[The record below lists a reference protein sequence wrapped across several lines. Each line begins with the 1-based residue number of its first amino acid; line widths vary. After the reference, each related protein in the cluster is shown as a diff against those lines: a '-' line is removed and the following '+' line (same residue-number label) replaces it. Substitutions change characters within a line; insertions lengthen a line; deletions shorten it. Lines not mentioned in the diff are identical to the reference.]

1 MDTLHETVAR
11 EIEALHGDLSRWLGS
26 EAASEVFDRFA
37 AQQHPDLSV
46 VTVSGTVIAR
56 AALLEGLA
64 AARNTAPGLVIEVTD
79 IELLVITDDYVL
91 TRFRER
97 HRSGGDADDRITTAM
112 LHRDPHARNGL
123 RWRAVHE
130 TACGGVTGA
139 S

>member
-1 MDTLHETVAR
+1 MDTVHEAVAR
-11 EIEALHGDLSRWLGS
+11 EVEALHADLSCWLGG

-56 AALLEGLA
+56 TALLEGLA

-79 IELLVITDDYVL
+79 IEPLVTTGDYVL

-97 HRSGGDADDRITTAM
+97 HRRAGAADDRVTTAM
-112 LHRDPHARNGL
+112 LQRDPHARNGL

-130 TACGGVTGA
+130 TACDR
-139 S
+139 